1 MNRIVK
7 TALLWLLALALPVQ
21 GWAAAT
27 QLACAPAMHQ
37 AMQTVDVM
45 PHDMHASGHHAME
58 AGMDHITYAM
68 TVDSHD
74 HSGNSIHHADGKCSV
89 CAACSVGM
97 VMLPSFSGWTSLPAG
112 SSPVGIAPAS
122 AFLGHVPDGI
132 KRPPK
137 VVLV

>member
-7 TALLWLLALALPVQ
+7 TALLWLLALVLPVQ

-37 AMQTVDVM
+37 VMQVDAL
-45 PHDMHASGHHAME
+45 PHDMHASGHPAME
-58 AGMDHITYAM
+58 AGMHQITRAM
-68 TVDSHD
+68 TADSHD
-74 HSGNSIHHADGKCSV
+74 HSGNAIHHADGKCSV
-89 CAACSVGM
+89 CAACSVGL

-122 AFLGHVPDGI
+122 AFLGHVPDSI

-137 VVLV
+137 AVLV